1 MFAHNSLFMNEDD
14 EPEVAADD
22 DDDDVII
29 LHIDIREPIKQLRT
43 LLEQR
48 IGINLSRYEFWLQ
61 DAQAVSIL
69 AQNNESFLWLQLDF
83 QLEPHK
89 NLVDQCVKGEG
100 LVQINAQVRTNS
112 RRINIVDVLKPTDD
126 ALAEISQMMKK
137 APRHAETDE
146 ASDSESHLPDT
157 ATEAAAAIEKELN
170 TTTIFVN
177 PNEDNSTEND
187 GQATNMVP
195 VRTQSVEMMDEDDD
209 DDSNSGP
216 VETAKPQWIIDSQF
230 RKDQTRLKISE
241 DPREW
246 TIAQVKHWLQWAV
259 RQFNLVSSDSEWL

>member
-1 MFAHNSLFMNEDD
+1 MYSYYL
-14 EPEVAADD
+14 
-22 DDDDVII
+22 
-29 LHIDIREPIKQLRT
+29 
-43 LLEQR
+43 
-48 IGINLSRYEFWLQ
+48 
-61 DAQAVSIL
+61 
-69 AQNNESFLWLQLDF
+69 LDF

-137 APRHAETDE
+137 APHLVETDE
-146 ASDSESHLPDT
+146 ASDSESHLPDA
-157 ATEAAAAIEKELN
+157 ATEAAGAAIEKELN
-170 TTTIFVN
+170 TTTMFVN
-177 PNEDNSTEND
+177 PNEDSSMEND
-187 GQATNMVP
+187 NQATNMVP
-195 VRTQSVEMMDEDDD
+195 ARKQSVEVMDEDD

-216 VETAKPQWIIDSQF
+216 AEPAKPQWIIDSQF
-230 RKDQTRLKISE
+230 RKDQTRLKISD

-259 RQFNLVSSDSEWL
+259 RQFNLVRTDNERL